1 MRPLQTVLYVLFRR
15 VVAAV
20 GILFVAAALLLT
32 AGALEMV
39 GPSLA
44 LSPAPPAASPPL
56 GKMSVGDTVARIAV
70 PRLHYEAAVRE
81 GADAET
87 LSQGPGHVPGTAL
100 PGEESGRKH
109 AVIAV
114 ARDVDS
120 GFAARLAVGD
130 VVELRT
136 PFGLRVYRVVR
147 RTTVK
152 PEDVRVE
159 PTREPTLTLVATY
172 PADSVG
178 PAPLRLTVRAEPVSA
193 AFAVASSRTSSAT
206 ESIGKS
212 RTVAWAATSRTLPAG
227 R

>member
-20 GILFVAAALLLT
+20 GILFAAAALLLT

-44 LSPAPPAASPPL
+44 LSPVPPASSPPL

-70 PRLHYEAAVRE
+70 PRLGYEAPVRE

-87 LSQGPGHVPGTAL
+87 LSLGPGHVPGTAL

-109 AVIAV
+109 AVIAF
-114 ARDVDS
+114 ARDAGS
-120 GFAARLAVGD
+120 EFAARLALGD
-130 VVELRT
+130 IVELRT

-147 RTTVK
+147 RTTMK
-152 PEDVRVE
+152 PQDVRVE
-159 PTREPTLTLVATY
+159 PTREPTLTFVTPY

-178 PAPLRLTVRAEPVSA
+178 PAPLRLTVRAEPVSD
-193 AFAVASSRTSSAT
+193 AFAAASSRTSSAT
-206 ESIGKS
+206 DSIGQS
-212 RTVAWAATSRTLPAG
+212 RTGAGGATSRTLPAG

>member
-20 GILFVAAALLLT
+20 GILLVAAALLLT

-44 LSPAPPAASPPL
+44 LSSVPPAPSPPL

-70 PRLHYEAAVRE
+70 PRLDYEAAVRE

-114 ARDVDS
+114 ARDVGS
-120 GFAARLAVGD
+120 AFASRLALGD
-130 VVELRT
+130 LVELRT

-147 RTTVK
+147 RTTMK

-159 PTREPTLTLVATY
+159 PTREPTLTLVAPY
-172 PADSVG
+172 PADSIG
-178 PAPLRLTVRAEPVSA
+178 PAPLRLTVRAEPVSD
-193 AFAVASSRTSSAT
+193 AFAAASSAT
-206 ESIGKS
+206 SSPTESIAQS
-212 RTVAWAATSRTLPAG
+212 RRVAGFDTSPTLPAG